1 MNRHPLILAAA
12 IAIAFAA
19 APASA
24 LSRLGDAQN
33 LFSMGQKA
41 AEASREMTQE
51 EEIALGRGLAARVL
65 GAAPLVDDPQLQRYV
80 NRVGLW
86 LAMQSERPG
95 LPWRFGVISSTEVNA
110 FAMPGGTV
118 LITSGLYDRL
128 RDEAELAGVLG
139 HEIAHVVEKH
149 QLDAIQKAAGQALL
163 TDIAGQA
170 AARSGNQA
178 VNMFGDEVF
187 AAGMNIF
194 AKGLDKKDEYDADAR
209 GMVLAARGGY
219 NPFGLVGV
227 LQTLDSSGGAEG
239 GMALMLSTHP
249 RPADRIERLGEVAG
263 SALDP
268 YGANPSPTRIYRPGG
283 AVAAGH

>member
-1 MNRHPLILAAA
+1 MNRAPLLIAA
-12 IAIAFAA
+12 IALAFAA
-19 APASA
+19 TPAAA

-33 LFSMGQKA
+33 LFNKGQQA
-41 AEASREMTQE
+41 AEASRDMTE
-51 EEIALGRGLAARVL
+51 AEEIELGRGLTARVL
-65 GAAPLVDDPQLQRYV
+65 GAAPLVDDPALQQYV
-80 NRVGLW
+80 NRVGMW
-86 LAMQSERPG
+86 LALQSERPA

-128 RDEAELAGVLG
+128 RDEGELAGVLG

-149 QLDAIQKAAGQALL
+149 QLNAIKKAAGQSLIGDL
-163 TDIAGQA
+163 AGEA

-178 VNMFGDEVF
+178 VQMFGDEVF
-187 AAGMNIF
+187 NAGMTLF

-227 LQTLDSSGGAEG
+227 LQTLGASGSAQG
-239 GMALMLSTHP
+239 GMSLMLSTHP
-249 RPADRIERLGEVAG
+249 TPQSRIEKLNESAGE
-263 SALDP
+263 ALDA
-268 YGANPSPTRIYRPGG
+268 YGANPSPTRMYRPGG
-283 AVAAGH
+283 AVASGQ